1 MAIPRDT
8 PIGTKIVC
16 VHDEPFDN
24 SVGIHGVAN
33 IKKGEIYT
41 ISAWSFGT
49 DKFNRVCYGVEIA
62 EIDCSNRTLS
72 RMRFELL
79 VKPKIERKQTEK
91 A

>member
-16 VHDEPFDN
+16 IHDEPFDN
-24 SVGIHGVAN
+24 SVGIVGDVD
-33 IKKGEIYT
+33 IKKGGIYT
-41 ISAWSFGT
+41 VSGWSFGT
-49 DKFNRVCYGVEIA
+49 DKFNRTCYGVEIA
-62 EIDCSNRTLS
+62 EIDCLDRTLS

-79 VKPKIERKQTEK
+79 VKSKVEQKQTEE